1 VSINVYL
8 KILIA
13 GTRDRD
19 RIMKSTNKNKEVMRL
34 KDNSNR
40 EQEERAVGL
49 KMMHNKIQEK
59 VGV

>member
-1 VSINVYL
+1 
-8 KILIA
+8 
-13 GTRDRD
+13 
-19 RIMKSTNKNKEVMRL
+19 MKSTNKNKEVMRL

-40 EQEERAVGL
+40 EQEEGAVGL